1 LDNIQDSET
10 HPEKYTEKAVEK
22 FVDKRVKV
30 LEGALPNTSNDIPY
44 NPRTETIST
53 EPPTSEPP
61 TGPIPPSPGPVPSPT
76 PPAGPPI
83 NPEPTPSSEP
93 PIVPSSSPGPSSP
106 GGEPSVSSTRK
117 LKIGDIIDIYTSE
130 GERQEDSVYRLDKIT
145 PTKYGDRYNFVN
157 VINGKRITLSADDV
171 DSKFG
176 TKYRYTSD
184 EEVEVIT
191 KGIAAI
197 GEGLAGL
204 SEQFTE
210 MRVKD
215 ILKLPG
221 VEKAFREDFGVG
233 VNSIDEAIQ
242 RAIADIDSS
251 ETLSDEDKKEW
262 KRLLESSLKFESTR
276 AILESYIT
284 PKSETNPEVELPPVV
299 EEVQPEDIE
308 EESVSNE

>member
-10 HPEKYTEKAVEK
+10 HPEKYSEKAVEK
-22 FVDKRVKV
+22 FVDKRIKV

-44 NPRTETIST
+44 NPRTGITST

-61 TGPIPPSPGPVPSPT
+61 TGPTPPTPSPT
-76 PPAGPPI
+76 SS
-83 NPEPTPSSEP
+83 PTPPSSEP
-93 PIVPSSSPGPSSP
+93 PVIPPSSPEPISP

-117 LKIGDIIDIYTSE
+117 LKVGDIIDIYTSE
-130 GERQEDSVYRLDKIT
+130 GERQNDSVYRLDKIT

-191 KGIAAI
+191 KGVAAI

-215 ILKLPG
+215 TLKLPG

-233 VNSIDEAIQ
+233 ASIEEAIQ
-242 RAIADIDSS
+242 RAVADIDSS

>member
-1 LDNIQDSET
+1 M
-10 HPEKYTEKAVEK
+10 
-22 FVDKRVKV
+22 
-30 LEGALPNTSNDIPY
+30 
-44 NPRTETIST
+44 
-53 EPPTSEPP
+53 
-61 TGPIPPSPGPVPSPT
+61 PSPVPPIGPT
-76 PPAGPPI
+76 PPVS
-83 NPEPTPSSEP
+83 PESAPSSEP
-93 PIVPSSSPGPSSP
+93 PVVPPSSQGPTSSS
-106 GGEPSVSSTRK
+106 GEPSVSSTRK

-184 EEVEVIT
+184 EEAEVIT

-210 MRVKD
+210 LRVKD
-215 ILKLPG
+215 ILRLSE